1 MKRTTWMLMIA
12 ATLIV
17 GEAPAADL
25 LTTKTGTEAPIRR
38 KRNGTHK
45 RKGFLWGLFR
55 KNDCGCPNH

>member
-1 MKRTTWMLMIA
+1 MLMIA
-12 ATLIV
+12 TTLIV

-25 LTTKTGTEAPIRR
+25 LTTKTGTESPIRR
-38 KRNGTHK
+38 KRNGAHK